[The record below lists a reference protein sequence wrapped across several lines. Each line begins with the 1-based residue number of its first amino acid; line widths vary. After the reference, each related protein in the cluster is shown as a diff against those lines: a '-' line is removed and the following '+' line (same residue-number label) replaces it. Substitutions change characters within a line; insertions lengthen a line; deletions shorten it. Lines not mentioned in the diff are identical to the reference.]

1 MATVL
6 WGDRGKLVF
15 PIETSGVRFV
25 GNAARLP
32 EKQEQAKVLAS
43 LSAIRNVSPN
53 DGFRSD
59 DGAPAP
65 IAGACQNSGGCRTL
79 TWTAPRGGSMPLRRI
94 GAAIAIVVF
103 LFALARISSVVV
115 DWAWFSSIRYVDV
128 FWTAFAAKAALFLF
142 VFAVSTLVLWAN
154 ATLALRFASK
164 PQPRL
169 PAALNP
175 AFVTFQAPP
184 GPWAGSH
191 GLQLSPWVWR
201 LLILAVAVI
210 LGLLIA
216 LGETGRWDLIL
227 RFIYQAPYGGNDP
240 LFDKDIGFYLFSL
253 PVYVA
258 VKNWLLWILLLA
270 TLMAGAIYFLHDD
283 ISLDPPWSVSSAA
296 VAHGSALIG
305 LFFAVQAWSYALDR
319 YLLLYNDNGVV
330 VGAGYTDVH
339 VELPALWLL
348 IVLAAVAAIV
358 AWANVRLRSV
368 PLVIAAALL
377 VFGGAFVF
385 AEAIPALF
393 ERFYVKPSELQLETP
408 YIQRNIALTREA
420 YNLGQITVK
429 PFPAEQDLTFQSLQ
443 NDSETVNNIRLWDWR
458 PLLNSYAQ
466 LQEIRTYYRFLDVDV
481 DRYHLGGSYQQ
492 VMLSARELMPSL
504 LSANA
509 QTWVNLHLLFTH
521 GNGVVMSPVTE
532 KSAEGLPIF
541 YLKDIP
547 PAAAGG
553 PPITEPRIYF
563 GQGETGYVIVETATP
578 EFDYPRGKDNAYT
591 RYDGADGVPIGGGAW
606 RSLFAWTFDD
616 VNILLSGYI
625 TGESKILLHRDIQ
638 DRVQTIAP
646 FLQLDRDPYIVVS
659 DGRLYW
665 IQDAYTT
672 SDWFPYAKPES
683 AGGDIDY
690 IRNSVKIVIDAY
702 NGTTTFYVADAADP
716 IVATY
721 RKIFPSLFK
730 PLDAMPPDLHQHIRY
745 PEDLFTIQALQY
757 RAYHM
762 DAPEV
767 FYNREDLWQFPREP
781 TAPDGVETGGETR
794 MAPYYIMMR
803 LPGEAQTE
811 LFLML
816 PMTPSQRENMI
827 AWLAARCDPPEYG
840 KLIVYEFPKE
850 KLVYGPFQIEA
861 LINQNTEISQQISLW
876 NQMGSRVIRGNLLV
890 VPIGNSIL
898 YVSPL
903 YLRAQSGQLPELKR
917 VIAAYGDRV
926 VMEDTLPAALAALFK
941 ESVPAAG
948 LPALAAPSPS
958 GPADERARQALADY
972 DRAIE
977 RLKAGDWAGFGTEL
991 DALRPLLEE
1000 LSRQPAGR

>member
-1 MATVL
+1 
-6 WGDRGKLVF
+6 
-15 PIETSGVRFV
+15 
-25 GNAARLP
+25 
-32 EKQEQAKVLAS
+32 
-43 LSAIRNVSPN
+43 
-53 DGFRSD
+53 
-59 DGAPAP
+59 
-65 IAGACQNSGGCRTL
+65 
-79 TWTAPRGGSMPLRRI
+79 MPLRRI
-94 GAAIAIVVF
+94 GVLIAIVVL
-103 LFALARISSVVV
+103 LFALGRISSVVV
-115 DWAWFSSIRYVDV
+115 NWAWFSSIGYVSI
-128 FWTAFAAKAALFLF
+128 FWTAFATKAALFLV
-142 VFAVSTLVLWAN
+142 VFAVSTLLLWAN
-154 ATLALRFASK
+154 ATLAFRFASR
-164 PQPRL
+164 PRPRL
-169 PAALNP
+169 PAAFGPGFATL
-175 AFVTFQAPP
+175 QASP
-184 GPWAGSH
+184 GPWAQSY
-191 GLQLSPWVWR
+191 GLQPSPLVWR

-227 RFIYQAPYGGNDP
+227 RFIYQAPYGRNDP

-258 VKNWLLWILLLA
+258 VKNWMLWILLLA
-270 TLMAGAIYFLHDD
+270 ALMAGAIYFLHDD
-283 ISLDPPWSVSSAA
+283 ISLDTRPWSVSPSAI
-296 VAHGSALIG
+296 AHGSALLGI
-305 LFFAVQAWSYALDR
+305 FFAVKAWSYVLDR

-330 VGAGYTDVH
+330 VGAGYADVH

-348 IVLAAVAAIV
+348 IVLSAVAAII
-358 AWANVRLRSV
+358 AWANMRLRSV

-385 AEAIPALF
+385 TEAVPGLF

-408 YIQRNIALTREA
+408 YIQQNIALTREA

-443 NDSETVNNIRLWDWR
+443 NDSGTVNNIRLWDWR
-458 PLLNSYAQ
+458 PLLDTYAQ

-492 VMLSARELMPSL
+492 VMLSARELLPSL

-509 QTWVNLHLLFTH
+509 QTWVNQHLLFTH
-521 GNGVVMSPVTE
+521 GDGVVMSPVTQ

-547 PAAAGG
+547 PAAEGG
-553 PPITEPRIYF
+553 PLITEPRIYF
-563 GQGETGYVIVETATP
+563 GQSAAGYVIVKSGTP
-578 EFDYPRGKDNAYT
+578 EFDYPKGKDNVYT
-591 RYDGADGVPIGGGAW
+591 TYDGADGIPIGGSAW
-606 RSLFAWTFDD
+606 RSLFAWYFDD

-625 TGESKILLHRDIQ
+625 TGESKIMLHRNIQ

-646 FLQLDRDPYIVVS
+646 FLQLDRDPYVVIS

-665 IQDAYTT
+665 TQDAYAT
-672 SDWFPYAKPES
+672 SDWFPYAKPEPG
-683 AGGDIDY
+683 GGDINY

-702 NGTTTFYVADAADP
+702 NGTVTFYVADAADP

-721 RKIFPSLFK
+721 RRIFPSLFK
-730 PLDAMPPDLHQHIRY
+730 PLDAMPPDLQQHIRY

-757 RAYHM
+757 RAFHM
-762 DAPEV
+762 DVPEV

-781 TAPDGVETGGETR
+781 TAPDGMDAGGETR

-803 LPGEAQTE
+803 LPGERQTE
-811 LFLML
+811 FFLML

-840 KLIVYEFPKE
+840 KLIVYEFPKD

-926 VMEDTLPAALAALFK
+926 VMEETLPAALAALFK
-941 ESVPAAG
+941 QSAPVAG
-948 LPALAAPSPS
+948 LPAVAGSSPS
-958 GPADERARQALADY
+958 GKGDERARQALADY

-1000 LSRQPAGR
+1000 LSRQPATH